1 MDEKATRSH
10 QARCHKAR
18 EDDTSIDGMF
28 VKLSIAKPSIYDLDI
43 VNWEDESIKSVL
55 GDVDEEVELLP
66 VGAKTIASWM
76 DVSTAMNLFMGY
88 YEKLGLQVGNRQQP
102 SQEQED
108 DAWLCRVEIPGVLQ
122 SEMGLERASQAI

>member
-1 MDEKATRSH
+1 MRKRLAAIRHAVTKRE
-10 QARCHKAR
+10 

-28 VKLSIAKPSIYDLDI
+28 VKLSIAKPSIYDLEL
-43 VNWEDESIKSVL
+43 VNWEDELIKSVL

-66 VGAKTIASWM
+66 VGANTIASWM
-76 DVSTAMNLFMGY
+76 DVSTATNLFMGN

-108 DAWLCRVEIPGVLQ
+108 DVWLCRVEIPGVLR

>member
-1 MDEKATRSH
+1 MRKRLAAIRHAVTKRE
-10 QARCHKAR
+10 

-28 VKLSIAKPSIYDLDI
+28 VKLSIAKPSIYDLEL
-43 VNWEDESIKSVL
+43 VNWEDELIKSVL

-66 VGAKTIASWM
+66 VGANTIASWM
-76 DVSTAMNLFMGY
+76 DVSTAMNLFMGN

-108 DAWLCRVEIPGVLQ
+108 DVWLCRVEIPGVLR